1 MPSHIIYN
9 SFLLQLSALQLFLL
23 LLLCIYQIIRNMTE
37 VEEMINRACIFLSCS
52 EKVKIQRLPKNT
64 VNPPVCSAS
73 NC

>member
-37 VEEMINRACIFLSCS
+37 VEEMINRACIFLSYS
-52 EKVKIQRLPKNT
+52 EKVKIQRLPNNT